1 MSSYSSSS
9 SSSSI
14 VPHDSIKT
22 DDESLSTGVVVGVG
36 LGKVGM
42 GGLGGFEGELNVLVA
57 IGCDEDPTLRIL
69 VLILVAKEEP
79 KDRNR
84 NILASGQSKSIYA
97 LRDR

>member
-57 IGCDEDPTLRIL
+57 IGCDRDPTLRI
-69 VLILVAKEEP
+69 VILILVLWVNTEEP
-79 KDRNR
+79 KSRNR
-84 NILASGQSKSIYA
+84 NIVGEWLNKSK
-97 LRDR
+97 